1 MSGIEAIGGVHGTD
15 VSFRLDPTRVAQRA
29 EQEQTVNNGGVE
41 DSTSSG
47 GALGRYGRNGA
58 DAQAGMREL
67 AKSLHVDESVLA
79 DGLGSGRTL
88 SQVLRQQGVTD
99 DATMPVQLQGVMFD
113 RYL

>member
-1 MSGIEAIGGVHGTD
+1 MSGIEAIGGVHSTD
-15 VSFRLDPTRVAQRA
+15 VSFRLDPTRLAQRA
-29 EQEQTVNNGGVE
+29 EQERIVNNGGVE

-47 GALGRYGRNGA
+47 GALGRYGHNSS
-58 DAQAGMREL
+58 DAKTGMREL

-88 SQVLRQQGVTD
+88 SQVLQQHGVTD
-99 DATMPVQLQGVMFD
+99 GATMPVQLQGVMFD

>member
-1 MSGIEAIGGVHGTD
+1 MSGIEAIGGVHGSDAT
-15 VSFRLDPTRVAQRA
+15 FRLDPTRVAQRA
-29 EQEQTVNNGGVE
+29 EQERIVNNGGVA

-47 GALGRYGRNGA
+47 GSLGRYGHGST
-58 DAQAGMREL
+58 DTKAGMREL

-88 SQVLRQQGVTD
+88 SQVLHQHGVTD
-99 DATMPVQLQGVMFD
+99 SATMPVQLQGVMFD